1 MQLTKT
7 MLLVAGSVLALGLSA
22 ATIPANANPFAKGN
36 AAAGKKLHDAKCS
49 ACHNTMFPDKDGTQ
63 LYSDLFRKVD
73 SPARLRVMVNMCAT
87 RSNAGWFEE
96 EIEHTLRYLNDTY
109 YQFK

>member
-1 MQLTKT
+1 MHMTKT
-7 MLLVAGSVLALGLSA
+7 LSLIASSVLALGLASA
-22 ATIPANANPFAKGN
+22 VTAQAAQFPKGN
-36 AAAGKKLHDAKCS
+36 AAMGKKLHDAKCA

-73 SPARLRVMVNMCAT
+73 SPAGLRAMVTMCAN
-87 RSNAGWFEE
+87 RSNAGWFDE
-96 EIEHTLRYLNDTY
+96 EIEHAARYLNDTY